1 MSHGRV
7 RIKRNV
13 IMLRLNCFISVAPD
27 KREQAIEMATQ
38 LTEAS
43 RKEAGCIAYDIF
55 CSATRPDVLLICE
68 TWADEAA
75 LDAHKQTEHYRRLA
89 VEGLRSIAQ
98 LKGETFR
105 FEK

>member
-1 MSHGRV
+1 
-7 RIKRNV
+7 
-13 IMLRLNCFISVAPD
+13 MLRLNCFISVAAD
-27 KREQAIEMATQ
+27 KRDEAIALATE

-75 LDAHKQTEHYRRLA
+75 LEAHTLTEHYKRLA
-89 VEGLRSIAQ
+89 VDGLRSIAQ
-98 LKGETFR
+98 LKGEIFP
-105 FEK
+105 FGK